1 MATKNM
7 IVRIGADL
15 SDLKGKT
22 QQAKS
27 LFEKMTTV
35 RSSAAKNRKNDL
47 AKELERA
54 RAEVAGLEGDYK
66 RLTAAGGMQKE
77 DNAAVRQLKQVES
90 ARKALDKAWT
100 NKNGTLKANTPDGI
114 LGQYEALE
122 RQADALNARIA
133 QIRLDP
139 AGTEEAQ
146 SLAGR
151 LGEAKERAGML
162 EKELAKA
169 GRADK
174 LEGVKAKLV
183 AVTGHAGRAALS
195 LAKMGAKNTVG
206 KLGSA
211 VGNVAGKIKGFAGGL
226 AKAFG
231 QVLKYRTACAVFESL
246 SETMTGVAKSDSVL
260 NANLGKIQG
269 NLLTAFAP
277 VINAILPMLRTLSSA
292 IATVTAQFASMM
304 AALFGTTVQA
314 AASTASKVNAAATG
328 ASSKLKRSV
337 MSFDKLNKV
346 DSKDSGGGS
355 GSSTGIDPTFS
366 GEDVGVPPWMKKI
379 QEGFKNLG
387 EGCKALKENF
397 LEAWNMDGVGDRI
410 TAAFGN
416 IGNRLLDCWVNITGS
431 IREWCENL
439 DFSPLLNSFA
449 DLMEA
454 LEPVTDLLC
463 GALEWAFDNVLL
475 PFGKWTI
482 EAALPAILEAL
493 AGALDLLVAVCN
505 ALKGPAQ
512 WVWDNFLQPLAA
524 WTGSALILA
533 VRAVGAAFEW
543 LAGLISGDKEK
554 MEKAAAHM
562 SEAWE
567 NFKDKTVEVF
577 GNMWSIIHSGYEA
590 FEQWMLD
597 KTTQLADDWIAKWNG
612 LKESVSEAWNNIIG
626 GIKQHWENFKND
638 PLKWGEDML
647 RTFAQGITNGAKW
660 VIEKVKGIGSEI
672 RSLLHFSVPDKGPL
686 ADADTWMPDMMQ
698 LMADGVQQ
706 KKKLLLQKM
715 QGLAGEMS
723 GQMNANLTGAVA
735 ASVQTAGNAGMPD
748 NSAAII
754 TVLENGFRVLRRAIE
769 DKETSVQ
776 LDGETVSRS
785 VTQRQ
790 NRRELMRGK
799 AVTP

>member
-90 ARKALDKAWT
+90 ARKELDKAWT

-122 RQADALNARIA
+122 RQADALNAQIA

-174 LEGVKAKLV
+174 LD

-246 SETMTGVAKSDSVL
+246 SETMLGVAKSDSVL

-449 DLMEA
+449 ELMEA

-482 EAALPAILEAL
+482 EAALPAVLEAM
-493 AGALDLLVAVCN
+493 AGALDFLTAVCDK
-505 ALKGPAQ
+505 LKGPAQ
-512 WVWDNFLQPLAA
+512 WVWDNFLQPIAA
-524 WTGSALILA
+524 WTDFG
-533 VRAVGAAFEW
+533 GA
-543 LAGLISGDKEK
+543 GRG
-554 MEKAAAHM
+554 
-562 SEAWE
+562 
-567 NFKDKTVEVF
+567 
-577 GNMWSIIHSGYEA
+577 
-590 FEQWMLD
+590 
-597 KTTQLADDWIAKWNG
+597 
-612 LKESVSEAWNNIIG
+612 
-626 GIKQHWENFKND
+626 
-638 PLKWGEDML
+638 
-647 RTFAQGITNGAKW
+647 R
-660 VIEKVKGIGSEI
+660 
-672 RSLLHFSVPDKGPL
+672 
-686 ADADTWMPDMMQ
+686 
-698 LMADGVQQ
+698 GV
-706 KKKLLLQKM
+706 
-715 QGLAGEMS
+715 
-723 GQMNANLTGAVA
+723 
-735 ASVQTAGNAGMPD
+735 
-748 NSAAII
+748 
-754 TVLENGFRVLRRAIE
+754 
-769 DKETSVQ
+769 
-776 LDGETVSRS
+776 
-785 VTQRQ
+785 
-790 NRRELMRGK
+790 
-799 AVTP
+799 

>member
-90 ARKALDKAWT
+90 ARKELDKAWT

-122 RQADALNARIA
+122 RQADALNAQIA

-174 LEGVKAKLV
+174 LEGVKAKLA

-231 QVLKYRTACAVFESL
+231 QLLKYRIACAVFESL
-246 SETMTGVAKSDSVL
+246 SETMLGVAKSDSVL

-346 DSKDSGGGS
+346 DSKDS

-482 EAALPAILEAL
+482 EAALPAKLEAL

-567 NFKDKTVEVF
+567 NFKNKTVEVF
-577 GNMWSIIHSGYEA
+577 GNMWSIINSGYEA

-626 GIKQHWENFKND
+626 GIKQQWENFKND

-660 VIEKVKGIGSEI
+660 VIEKVKGIGSDI

>member
-174 LEGVKAKLV
+174 LEGIKAKLA

-195 LAKMGAKNTVG
+195 LAKMGAKSTVG

-211 VGNVAGKIKGFAGGL
+211 VGGVAGKIKGFAGGL

-246 SETMTGVAKSDSVL
+246 SETMLGVAKSDSVL

-346 DSKDSGGGS
+346 DSKDSGGGG

-366 GEDVGVPPWMKKI
+366 GENVGVPPWMKKI

-449 DLMEA
+449 ELMEA
-454 LEPVTDLLC
+454 LEPVTDLIC

-493 AGALDLLVAVCN
+493 AGALDLLVAVCD
-505 ALKGPAQ
+505 ALKEPAQ
-512 WVWDNFLQPLAA
+512 WVWDNFLQPIAA
-524 WTGSALILA
+524 WTGGVIVDTL
-533 VRAVGAAFEW
+533 RGVGAAFDY
-543 LAGLISGDKEK
+543 LAGLINGDKEQ
-554 MEKAAAHM
+554 MDKAAGDM
-562 SEAWE
+562 SSVWE
-567 NFKDKTVEVF
+567 DFRSRTSSTVEKLCN
-577 GNMWSIIHSGYEA
+577 GIQNLYEK
-590 FEQWMLD
+590 FEQWALN
-597 KTTQLADDWIAKWNG
+597 KTTQIADDWIAKLNDLKGRVSETWNG
-612 LKESVSEAWNNIIG
+612 ILD
-626 GIKQHWENFKND
+626 GIKQGWENFKNS

-647 RTFAQGITNGAKW
+647 NSFVQGIKNRTKAITD
-660 VIEKVKGIGSEI
+660 VVSGIGSDI

-723 GQMNANLTGAVA
+723 GQMNANLTGAVS